1 MSDPTAI
8 DLEKSDPWT
17 DPRIAHERGYTAHGN
32 IPIDCPFI
40 TKIADNLWVGGVESG
55 LILPE
60 EIKFVLSLY
69 KWESYSV
76 PNDDV
81 LYKKVEMYDS
91 IDQSFE
97 QVDALAAMVNMHRE
111 NTPVLVH
118 CQAGLNR
125 SALIVA
131 RAMFLNGE
139 FETGDEIIR
148 YLRAKRSPAVLC
160 NPAFEAWV
168 RNMGNEEE

>member
-1 MSDPTAI
+1 
-8 DLEKSDPWT
+8 
-17 DPRIAHERGYTAHGN
+17 
-32 IPIDCPFI
+32 
-40 TKIADNLWVGGVESG
+40 
-55 LILPE
+55 
-60 EIKFVLSLY
+60 
-69 KWESYSV
+69 
-76 PNDDV
+76 
-81 LYKKVEMYDS
+81 MYDS
-91 IDQSFE
+91 VDQDME
-97 QVDALAAMVNMHRE
+97 GVDELATLVNNWRE
-111 NTPVLVH
+111 GGPVLVH

-168 RNMGNEEE
+168 CNMGNEEE